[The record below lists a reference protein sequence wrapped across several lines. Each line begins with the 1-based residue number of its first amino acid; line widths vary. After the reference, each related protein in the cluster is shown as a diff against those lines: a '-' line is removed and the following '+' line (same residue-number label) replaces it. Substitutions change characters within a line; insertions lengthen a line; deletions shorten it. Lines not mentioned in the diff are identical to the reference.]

1 MWLKHAHMLFAVL
14 SIVGFCLRGSLKLFL
29 NKPLNHKLWKI
40 LPHVND
46 TLLLL
51 AAIGLLVVYQWN
63 PIEIPW
69 LLAKLVALVV
79 YIGLGMMALKFGK
92 TLTQQ
97 RVYFFLAI
105 IVFVYI
111 MKTAITKQAMWF
123 LM

>member
-1 MWLKHAHMLFAVL
+1 
-14 SIVGFCLRGSLKLFL
+14 
-29 NKPLNHKLWKI
+29 
-40 LPHVND
+40 
-46 TLLLL
+46 
-51 AAIGLLVVYQWN
+51 
-63 PIEIPW
+63 
-69 LLAKLVALVV
+69 LVV